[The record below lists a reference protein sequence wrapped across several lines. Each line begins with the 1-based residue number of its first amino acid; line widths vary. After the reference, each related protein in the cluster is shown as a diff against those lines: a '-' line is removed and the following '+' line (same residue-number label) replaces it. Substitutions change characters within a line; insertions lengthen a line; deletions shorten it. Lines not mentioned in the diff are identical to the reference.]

1 MEDTWEGRHALL
13 SYTALVATQAQPLVS
28 LATHLYVDTLWSE
41 DDSRLAA
48 LDCQYTMCSCWWH
61 VDYCGCEVAM
71 WTQNRVM
78 VHECTHSSCMNSSN
92 LSSLGVLL
100 NTQLCLPHLHG

>member
-13 SYTALVATQAQPLVS
+13 SYTALVAAQAQPLVP

-48 LDCQYTMCSCWWH
+48 LARQYTMCSCWWH
-61 VDYCGCEVAM
+61 VDYCGCEVAIGCEVAM
-71 WTQNRVM
+71 WTQII
-78 VHECTHSSCMNSSN
+78 VHVPTAIFTSGMPSMY
-92 LSSLGVLL
+92 LS
-100 NTQLCLPHLHG
+100 QAQM

>member
-41 DDSRLAA
+41 DDNRLAA
-48 LDCQYTMCSCWWH
+48 LLPWKQAACMHVHYNVHKVSEIIIQIASRHNWYTL
-61 VDYCGCEVAM
+61 
-71 WTQNRVM
+71 
-78 VHECTHSSCMNSSN
+78 HERSIGITY
-92 LSSLGVLL
+92 
-100 NTQLCLPHLHG
+100 

>member
-41 DDSRLAA
+41 DDNRLAA
-48 LDCQYTMCSCWWH
+48 LFPYKQAACMY
-61 VDYCGCEVAM
+61 
-71 WTQNRVM
+71 
-78 VHECTHSSCMNSSN
+78 VHYNVHKVSEIIITTHSIPCAAGLHLMACR
-92 LSSLGVLL
+92 LL
-100 NTQLCLPHLHG
+100 WL